1 MASMQSE
8 VDHLLQNSHIND
20 PQTIDSLVRYYYE
33 YVYHLTLS
41 ILGNRADADDA
52 TQETFIAMRNNIH
65 KYNPGTNFK
74 AWISKIALNQSRML
88 LRKQK
93 TRQTLT
99 KLLQS
104 TKSLIAS
111 APSPEISTLQNE
123 ANHDL
128 WLAVDKLSEK
138 QRIPIILRYVH
149 DLPIREIAQILGMKE
164 GTVHSR
170 LHYGVRKLSKQ
181 IRVKD
186 DPQTEKQEN
195 KI

>member
-1 MASMQSE
+1 MDTMQSE
-8 VDHLLQNSHIND
+8 LDHLLQNSHSND
-20 PQTIDSLVRYYYE
+20 PQTINSLVRYYYE
-33 YVYHLTLS
+33 YVYHLALS

-52 TQETFIAMRNNIH
+52 TQETFISMRNNIH

-99 KLLQS
+99 KFFQS
-104 TKSLIAS
+104 TGSLISS
-111 APSPEISTLQNE
+111 APSPETATLQNE

-138 QRIPIILRYVH
+138 HRVPIILRYVH
-149 DLPIREIAQILGMKE
+149 ELPIREIAQILAVKE

-170 LHYGVRKLSKQ
+170 LHYGVRKLSEHIKV
-181 IRVKD
+181 RENSKTVKL
-186 DPQTEKQEN
+186 EN
-195 KI
+195 